1 MREIHV
7 LFAVCVFLIPH
18 CLWMIR
24 TGRAALKTGVI
35 PKGSHPY
42 TFGRW
47 PTQDVSISFI
57 RATEQTTYG
66 YVALGACV
74 LIVILLSCVIVS
86 G

>member
-1 MREIHV
+1 MREV
-7 LFAVCVFLIPH
+7 LFLLVACVFLIPH

-24 TGRAALKTGVI
+24 TGRIALKTGVI

-47 PTQDVSISFI
+47 PTRDMSIGFN
-57 RATEQTTYG
+57 RATEQVTYG
-66 YVALGACV
+66 FMALGACV
-74 LIVILLSCVIVS
+74 LIVILLSCVILS